1 MKKVHN
7 YKYRGVS
14 ANLLLSKF
22 FINSINAEKF
32 PTLHV
37 DLLLSEL
44 FPIFVRKE
52 MAMMMKGMMMV
63 MRKVRM
69 RTRQRRAS
77 SCFIK
82 MEMHLEKDSLVS
94 QQVSRRDLFNSSI
107 RSCFFV
113 CVGDGNEV
121 IHLCET
127 SKREL

>member
-7 YKYRGVS
+7 YECRGVS

-44 FPIFVRKE
+44 FAIFVRKE

-69 RTRQRRAS
+69 MTRQRRAS
-77 SCFIK
+77 SCFIR

-94 QQVSRRDLFNSSI
+94 QQVSRRDRVRI
-107 RSCFFV
+107 RSV
-113 CVGDGNEV
+113 
-121 IHLCET
+121 
-127 SKREL
+127 

>member
-7 YKYRGVS
+7 YECWGVS

-22 FINSINAEKF
+22 FINSINAEKVA
-32 PTLHV
+32 TLHV

-44 FPIFVRKE
+44 FAIFVRKE

-69 RTRQRRAS
+69 RTRQTRAS
-77 SCFIK
+77 SCFIR

-94 QQVSRRDLFNSSI
+94 QQVSRQDRVRV
-107 RSCFFV
+107 RSV
-113 CVGDGNEV
+113 
-121 IHLCET
+121 
-127 SKREL
+127 

>member
-1 MKKVHN
+1 MKKVPN
-7 YKYRGVS
+7 YEYRGVS

-44 FPIFVRKE
+44 FAIFVRKE
-52 MAMMMKGMMMV
+52 MGMMMMV

-69 RTRQRRAS
+69 RTIQRRAS

>member
-7 YKYRGVS
+7 YEYQGVS

-44 FPIFVRKE
+44 FAIFVRKE

-69 RTRQRRAS
+69 RTRQTRAS
-77 SCFIK
+77 SCFIR

-94 QQVSRRDLFNSSI
+94 QQVSRRDRVRV
-107 RSCFFV
+107 RSV
-113 CVGDGNEV
+113 
-121 IHLCET
+121 
-127 SKREL
+127 